1 MKELF
6 AMAEEYI
13 VACHLLEMPYGCS
26 FTTMPKFPYE
36 PNELVLLNVEGWL
49 IPGRW
54 RPGKNGPDCL
64 ELPGGLIELAEQ
76 LLYHIVGI
84 IIRLDRQHCWN

>member
-1 MKELF
+1 
-6 AMAEEYI
+6 MAEEYI
-13 VACHLLEMPYGCS
+13 AACHLLEMPYGCP

-36 PNELVLLNVEGWL
+36 KNELVLLNIEGWL

-54 RPGKNGPDCL
+54 HPGNGGPDCL
-64 ELPGGLIELAEQ
+64 ELPGLLIELAEQ

-84 IIRLDRQHCWN
+84 IVRLDRQHCLN